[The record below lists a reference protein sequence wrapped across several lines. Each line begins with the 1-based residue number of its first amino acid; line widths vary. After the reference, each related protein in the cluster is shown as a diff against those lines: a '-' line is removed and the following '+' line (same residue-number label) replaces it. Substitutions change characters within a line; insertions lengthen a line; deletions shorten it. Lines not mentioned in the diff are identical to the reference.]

1 MKLKQYLATSL
12 LLGALLMPVTQA
24 TGLPVADNI
33 IQDTIKQLDIMMGD
47 QNGSMNL
54 DKTVSRSEFAAMLV
68 SASPYKNVTTHFG
81 YTLFPDVPS
90 SHWASGYVKVVVE
103 QGYMVGQVD
112 GYFSPDRAVLLEE
125 AVTAVLCLLGYDT
138 NTLSGTYP
146 FAQLSK
152 YYELDL
158 DDYMSA
164 QAGQAL
170 TREDCMYLFFNL
182 LNTKTTDGTLYA
194 NKLGYASTTY
204 DEIDTIA
211 LTRSFTQGP
220 YIVGQNT
227 LPTALNTVD
236 TIYRNDKATTSTA
249 LEHYDICYYNSK
261 LNTVWVYD
269 QKVTG
274 RLTYVDD
281 YYSPSRITVAGKDYT
296 LESTT
301 VKYKFMAGGD
311 FVEGDVVTL
320 LLGQYDMVSDVVSAS
335 VTDTAMVGLVLGNG
349 VVQLPDGY
357 NDTTLS
363 RYVTVVTTDG
373 EVLEIDSNGLYN
385 AGRLVEISY
394 NGGVQSVKGVGDKNL
409 TGTVNSTATKIGDYV
424 LAEDV
429 SIIEITG
436 SQYSTIYPMRLA
448 GYTLKDEDV
457 RYYSTNS
464 RGEIDQLMIEDVT
477 GDTAQYVYI
486 SATNTT
492 ESGFFNIVR
501 YSYYYNGAY
510 TSYTSETRTLNGK
523 KGAAYFEYDDWGVL
537 SKIINLESVEL
548 TSVNVLQGAAAGK
561 IYDMADD
568 IQVYETFRNAYQQV
582 SLTDVDDLDRY
593 TLTAYYDQGIFSAG
607 NKIRLIIAEL
617 K

>member
-1 MKLKQYLATSL
+1 MKMKQYLASAML
-12 LLGALLMPVTQA
+12 ISALLAPQAQA

-33 IQDTIKQLDIMMGD
+33 IQDTIRQLDIMMGD
-47 QNGSMNL
+47 EKGDLKL
-54 DKTVSRSEFAAMLV
+54 DSSVSRAEFAAMLV
-68 SASPYKNVTTHFG
+68 AASPYKNITTHFG
-81 YTLFPDVPS
+81 YTLFPDVPA
-90 SHWASGYVKVVVE
+90 SHWSSGYVKVVVE

-112 GYFSPDRAVLLEE
+112 GKFSPNRDVLLEE
-125 AVTAVLCLLGYDT
+125 AVTAVLCLLGYDSK
-138 NTLSGTYP
+138 TLSGTYP
-146 FAQLSK
+146 HAQLSK

-158 DDYMSA
+158 DDYMTA
-164 QAGQAL
+164 QAGQTL

-182 LNTKTTDGTLYA
+182 LNTKTTDGSLYA

-204 DEIDTIA
+204 EEIDTIA

-220 YIVGQNT
+220 YIVGKNA
-227 LPTALNTVD
+227 LPTVLSAVD
-236 TIYRNDKATTSTA
+236 TIYRNDKSTSSTA
-249 LEHYDICYYNSK
+249 LENYDICYYNSK

-274 RLTYVDD
+274 RLTYIDD
-281 YYSPSRITVAGKDYT
+281 YYSPTMITVAGKDYS

-320 LLGQYDMVSDVVSAS
+320 LLGQYDLVSDVVTAA
-335 VTDTAMVGLVLGNG
+335 VTDSAMVGLVLGQG
-349 VVQLPDGY
+349 VVQVPEGSQDSS
-357 NDTTLS
+357 LS
-363 RYVTVVTTDG
+363 RYVSVVTTEG
-373 EVLEIDSNGLYN
+373 EVLEVDSNGLYYP
-385 AGRLVEISY
+385 GRLVEISY
-394 NGGVQSVKGVGDKNL
+394 AGGVQSVKGVGDQNL
-409 TGTVNSTATKIGDYV
+409 EGTVNSTATKIGNYT

-436 SQYSTIYPMRLA
+436 SQYATIYPMRLA

-464 RGEIDQLMIEDVT
+464 QGEIDQIMLEDVT
-477 GDTAQYVYI
+477 GDAAQYVYI

-501 YSYYYNGAY
+501 YSYYFNGQY
-510 TSYTSETRTLNGK
+510 SSYTSETRTLNGK
-523 KGAAYFEYDDWGVL
+523 KGAAYFEYDDFGVL
-537 SKIINLESVEL
+537 SKIVNLESMEL
-548 TSVNVLQGAAAGK
+548 TSVNVLQGTSAGK
-561 IYDMADD
+561 ILEMADD

-607 NKIRLIIAEL
+607 NKIRMIVAEL